1 MINNTI
7 LILKKFD
14 YLNDRLF
21 IHNIHNKH
29 LIINIYLYSEIIFN
43 NDKFIFHNFLL
54 LNIHL
59 FIFNNIIFII
69 LIILLILY
77 LISIHI

>member
-14 YLNDRLF
+14 YLNDQLF

-59 FIFNNIIFII
+59 FM
-69 LIILLILY
+69 
-77 LISIHI
+77 